1 MKRKVGVEELVLG
14 MYVSELDRP
23 WTETPFMFQG
33 FVLDDEDQ
41 VKELRKYCKFVYVD
55 AERSQLQDNRLTPA
69 SRSQPAAAQ
78 AAEQKPV
85 VLQGIR
91 KREYVPSVSVET
103 ELPRAKEVYSYTTE
117 VLEDVSKA
125 IVNRGTVDAGA
136 VKGAVNKMT
145 ESVIRNPDAAV
156 LFSALKER
164 GGYLLTRSMNASI
177 YMIMFARFLGMEQAD
192 IELAGLVG
200 LLQDIAMV
208 KVPRSAIEKKGP
220 LTPEEI
226 ELVRG
231 HVTLGVEILKA
242 THGLPPEVA
251 RLAALHH
258 ERYDG
263 SGYPMGL
270 RGEEIGTIGGCAG
283 IVDTYG
289 AMTTERSY
297 AAPMSP
303 SNALGMLHK
312 WRAKTFHPDLVEEF
326 IRCIGAFPVGSV
338 VELNSGEVGIV
349 ISQNTEKRLQP
360 RVVVVRDAKGAPLR
374 PQVML
379 DLARGPKLN
388 ATEIYRIRRTLEY
401 GRSGVGIKD
410 ILS

>member
-41 VKELRKYCKFVYVD
+41 IKELRKYCKFVYVD

-69 SRSQPAAAQ
+69 PRPQPAAAPAVAQ
-78 AAEQKPV
+78 QPV

-156 LFSALKER
+156 LFSTLKER

-177 YMIMFARFLGMEQAD
+177 YMIMFARFLGMEQGD

-208 KVPRSAIEKKGP
+208 KVPRSAVEKKGP

-226 ELVRG
+226 ELVRA
-231 HVTLGVEILKA
+231 HVMLGVEILKA
-242 THGLPPEVA
+242 THGLPPQVA
-251 RLAALHH
+251 KLAALHH

-263 SGYPMGL
+263 SGYPKGL

-379 DLARGPKLN
+379 DLARGPKMN

>member
-1 MKRKVGVEELVLG
+1 MKKKVLVDELALG
-14 MYVSELDRP
+14 MYVSDLDRP
-23 WTETPFMFQG
+23 WTDTPFLFQG
-33 FVLDDEDQ
+33 FLIEEKDQ
-41 VKELRKYCKFVYVD
+41 IDALRKYCSFVMVD
-55 AERSQLQDNRLTPA
+55 AERSQLQDNRLTAPP
-69 SRSQPAAAQ
+69 SQPPAAAK
-78 AAEQKPV
+78 AEPMPPV
-85 VLQGIR
+85 LHGIR
-91 KREYVPSVSVET
+91 KVEYVTSVSVEA
-103 ELPRAKEVYSYTTE
+103 ELPQAKEVYQNAE
-117 VLEDVSKA
+117 KVVEDVTKA
-125 IVNRGTVDAGA
+125 IINRGTVDVGA
-136 VKGAVNKMT
+136 LKGAVNKMT

-192 IELAGLVG
+192 IELAGTVG

-208 KVPRSAIEKKGP
+208 QVPRSAVEKKGP
-220 LTPEEI
+220 LSPEEI
-226 ELVRG
+226 TLVRN
-231 HVTLGVEILKA
+231 HVLQGVEILTT
-242 THGLPPEVA
+242 THGLSPEVA

-263 SGYPMGL
+263 SGYPKGL
-270 RGEEIGTIGGCAG
+270 RGDDIGTIGGCAG

-297 AAPMSP
+297 ASPMSP

-349 ISQNTEKRLQP
+349 ISQNQTKRLQP
-360 RVVVVRDAKGAPLR
+360 RVMVVRDAAGQPLR
-374 PQVML
+374 PQIML
-379 DLARGPKLN
+379 DLSRGPKMSE
-388 ATEIYRIRRTLEY
+388 TEVYRIRRTLEY

-410 ILS
+410 VLS